1 MSQRTG
7 EPVIDFNEAR
17 ATKMEEKRRKTERIF
32 FKQMLGV
39 YSVLAN
45 DKIKPIE
52 IIDISE
58 DGLSF
63 QVPFD
68 TKNPWPADLS
78 DLNLRLYFS
87 QDTYLPVVVKIQ
99 NSRAGIDQGVRIVRY
114 GCAIDKTLTSYTA
127 FQQFVRFLKTYSEH
141 AHKDMGEVSVFYL

>member
-7 EPVIDFNEAR
+7 EPVVDFNEAR

-68 TKNPWPADLS
+68 NKNPWPTDLT
-78 DLNLRLYFS
+78 DINLRLYFS
-87 QDTYLPVVVKIQ
+87 QDTYLPIVVKIQ
-99 NSRAGIDQGVRIVRY
+99 NSRAGIDQGARIVRY
-114 GCAIDKTLTSYTA
+114 GCTVDKSLTSYTA
-127 FQQFVRFLKTYSEH
+127 FQQFVKFLKLYSEH